1 MRDQREKQQAAAE
14 QLAGIGRDILAL
26 TRNELYLS
34 MRFLD
39 VALSGFSYV
48 MDLTAEPAATD
59 GFAIYYHPGR
69 IGGLYRESRVDMCRL
84 YLHMVLHCLFRHLV
98 RRDGRDRR
106 LWDLAC
112 DIAAESITDSMYIR
126 TVRRGKSWLRQET
139 YRKLREEM
147 KVLAAEKIYGC
158 LERWDLPER
167 RLGELEREFFAD
179 SHKYWPEDDDRDR
192 KQEIENRWKDQSE
205 RTQTELETFSKE
217 ASSAAGDLLG
227 QVKVENR
234 ERYNYREFLRK
245 FAVLKEEVSV
255 DQDSFDYVF
264 YSYGLSL
271 YGNMPLIEPQEWKE
285 TKKIEEFVI
294 VIDTS
299 MSCSG

>member
-1 MRDQREKQQAAAE
+1 
-14 QLAGIGRDILAL
+14 
-26 TRNELYLS
+26 

-69 IGGLYRESRVDMCRL
+69 IGGLYRENRVDMCRL

-139 YRKLREEM
+139 YRKLREEN
-147 KVLAAEKIYGC
+147 
-158 LERWDLPER
+158 ERLRALP
-167 RLGELEREFFAD
+167 
-179 SHKYWPEDDDRDR
+179 
-192 KQEIENRWKDQSE
+192 
-205 RTQTELETFSKE
+205 
-217 ASSAAGDLLG
+217 
-227 QVKVENR
+227 
-234 ERYNYREFLRK
+234 
-245 FAVLKEEVSV
+245 LKERLYEKVHVSV
-255 DQDSFDYVF
+255 RTLDIFIGCMCV
-264 YSYGLSL
+264 L
-271 YGNMPLIEPQEWKE
+271 
-285 TKKIEEFVI
+285 FVI
-294 VIDTS
+294 VVVLGMIN
-299 MSCSG
+299 G